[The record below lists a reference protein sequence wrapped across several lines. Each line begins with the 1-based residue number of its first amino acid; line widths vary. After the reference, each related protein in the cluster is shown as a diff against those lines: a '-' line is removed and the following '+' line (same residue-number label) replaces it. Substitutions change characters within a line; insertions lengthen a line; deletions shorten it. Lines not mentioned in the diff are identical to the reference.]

1 MEMKS
6 RGDLTG
12 SASLCFTHCTNRLEQ
27 MHKVLPKYQSKTIV
41 DISIDF
47 RKYRSDICGRE
58 ISGRGSALNY
68 LFWNNQRLGAY
79 YTGGMGGLGGEQ
91 NEQHV
96 ELSLQYTNQAL
107 SLLPKLREGEIP
119 HREELYTRIER
130 AEAMLFMK
138 DYDAALVEFRVVVA
152 GIRLLD
158 HAGIIDMGNS
168 NDDLVKRVNIWP
180 HTMIRMTIKLKQRN
194 GVPRPYFMKDEY
206 LDLMKELA
214 YGIYSPQSQKCINCG
229 STEKLSLCSGC
240 KGAWFCDKSCAK
252 KAWKAGHKDKCGAK
266 KYTGDMMG
274 QKQTIV
280 PFCVPADYLRKILDE
295 LLDKEAEGDMNYI
308 TGSMGISILNCGDRN
323 FLVLC
328 RDSSSGE
335 IFDAFTDQPF
345 QLLEGT
351 TIPLGSKMGHA
362 VNFACI
368 PDEARNPLWKPEDEG
383 GSEENYD
390 TSDDGSSGQS
400 N

>member
-1 MEMKS
+1 M
-6 RGDLTG
+6 
-12 SASLCFTHCTNRLEQ
+12 
-27 MHKVLPKYQSKTIV
+27 
-41 DISIDF
+41 
-47 RKYRSDICGRE
+47 
-58 ISGRGSALNY
+58 
-68 LFWNNQRLGAY
+68 
-79 YTGGMGGLGGEQ
+79 
-91 NEQHV
+91 
-96 ELSLQYTNQAL
+96 
-107 SLLPKLREGEIP
+107 
-119 HREELYTRIER
+119 
-130 AEAMLFMK
+130 
-138 DYDAALVEFRVVVA
+138 EFRVVVA
-152 GIRLLD
+152 GICLLD

-229 STEKLSLCSGC
+229 CTEKLSLCSGC
-240 KGAWFCDKSCAK
+240 KGAWLCDKSCAK
-252 KAWKAGHKDKCGAK
+252 MAWKAGHKDSCGAK